1 MFKKKFETNRR
12 RKWQSSSHSIVWSWF
27 LVVSNFYIVCQ
38 FQRQFDETF
47 VAAFFLQSLLNVY
60 ELYLKKRSIDL
71 ERKKIKWY
79 RRITYYTNEKNRRHV
94 YNTEDFIIVDD
105 EKTRLIQ
112 CLLHEYKR
120 KRYEFLVIDFVNNTM
135 LINFVFDLIIYTKS
149 KNHRIYSIIAISNEI
164 IYFIDASNESNWQT
178 KKETKYFMHCT

>member
-1 MFKKKFETNRR
+1 MKLSL
-12 RKWQSSSHSIVWSWF
+12 QH
-27 LVVSNFYIVCQ
+27 
-38 FQRQFDETF
+38 
-47 VAAFFLQSLLNVY
+47 FFLQQLLNVY
-60 ELYLKKRSIDL
+60 ELYLKKKSIDF

-79 RRITYYTNEKNRRHV
+79 RRVTYTNERNRRHV

-178 KKETKYFMHCT
+178 KKETKYLMHCTWNVNYLWWWNNWRNCMKRELSLCHNVLTTKVRLRSK